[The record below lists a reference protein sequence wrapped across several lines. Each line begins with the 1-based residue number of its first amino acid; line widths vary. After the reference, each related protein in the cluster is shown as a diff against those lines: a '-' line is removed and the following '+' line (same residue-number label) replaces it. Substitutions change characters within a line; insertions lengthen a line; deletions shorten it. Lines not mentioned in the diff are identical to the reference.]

1 MRLNVKRRKPMKSTL
16 RLRSLTASVGAA
28 AIALMG
34 MASFADADLSAGEKK
49 LARAAKKEGAVVI
62 INPLFS
68 DRTAKRMGPA
78 FAKRYG
84 LGSGFKFN
92 NIRKGT
98 GSTVATVRQEIKA
111 GKFTIDVHMVSAPG
125 FFHAASK
132 RGAFSKLDSVHWK
145 DNVELVEKAG
155 QYHNYPYV
163 VTPLAYTFQPVWNSA
178 CPGMKDITVTSYADT
193 VQPALNGKT
202 ISPDITKSF
211 TYTNTVISL
220 TENGVNMNA
229 VWDKLKATKPIVEF
243 RTEPKIQM
251 VIACER
257 PFDMMNLSGR
267 VYQNVLKKPAL
278 AKILKIGYYKEGQ
291 VLLGNQAAAVKGGP
305 HPNAAQLLVDFLL
318 SKEGADIFVEGEAI
332 YSFRKGYIAPA
343 AARPYLLDLSKHK
356 LLGLKDWVGA
366 QRKFKKVRGEWIRR
380 FK

>member
-1 MRLNVKRRKPMKSTL
+1 MKKCLSL
-16 RLRSLTASVGAA
+16 RPIWAITAAVAVMFAGLTVSAA
-28 AIALMG
+28 NAAL
-34 MASFADADLSAGEKK
+34 APQEKK
-49 LARAAKKEGAVVI
+49 LIRAAKKEGGVVI
-62 INPLFS
+62 INPLFA
-68 DRTAKRMGPA
+68 DRTAKRLKA
-78 FAKRYG
+78 SFVKRYG
-84 LGSGFKFN
+84 LGSGFKFR

-125 FFHAASK
+125 FFHAANK
-132 RGAFSKLDSVHWK
+132 RGAFSKLDTAHWK
-145 DNVELVEKAG
+145 DNVELVESAG

-163 VTPLAYTFQPVWNSA
+163 VTPLAYTFQPVWNSS
-178 CPGMKDITVTSYADT
+178 CPGMKDFNVTSYADA
-193 VQPALNGKT
+193 VSPALKGKT

-220 TENGVNMNA
+220 IESGVDMNA
-229 VWDKLKATKPIVEF
+229 FWDKLKATKPIVEF

-251 VIACER
+251 VISCER
-257 PFDMMNLSGR
+257 PFDMYNIVGR

-278 AKILKIGYYKEGQ
+278 AKVLKIGYYKEGQ

-305 HPNAAQLLVDFLL
+305 HPNAAKLLVDYLL
-318 SKEGADIFVEGEAI
+318 SKEGADIYVEGEAI
-332 YSFRKGYIAPA
+332 YSFRKGYVAPA
-343 AARPYLLDLSKHK
+343 AARPYLLDLSKYK

-366 QRKFKKVRGEWIRR
+366 QRKFKKVRAAWTDR